1 MRQGV
6 AVWWL
11 LWVADAIVLFV
22 VNPVVLLFLNKV
34 LRPAEEIKKYA
45 DDVLQHGVG
54 LTGTLDAVPKL
65 VDTLNL
71 TTAARGLVGRYGAA
85 VQRLL

>member
-1 MRQGV
+1 VG
-6 AVWWL
+6 W
-11 LWVADAIVLFV
+11 LWVGDAVLLFV
-22 VNPVVLLFLNKV
+22 VIPVVLLFLNRV
-34 LRPAEEIKKYA
+34 LRPAIEIKKYA

-71 TTAARGLVGRYGAA
+71 TTAAKGLVGRYGAA
-85 VQRLL
+85 LEKIL